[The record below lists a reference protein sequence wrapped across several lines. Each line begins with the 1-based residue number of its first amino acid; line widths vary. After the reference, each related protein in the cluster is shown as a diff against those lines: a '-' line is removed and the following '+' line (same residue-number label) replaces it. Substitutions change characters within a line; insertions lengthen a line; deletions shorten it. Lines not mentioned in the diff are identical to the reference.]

1 MQKRKKFASRVKR
14 SRCEMWVNAAKERKL
29 GHAQLCWCVYGIF
42 ADEEN
47 YVALNKFLGLLRCHC
62 V

>member
-1 MQKRKKFASRVKR
+1 
-14 SRCEMWVNAAKERKL
+14 MWVNAAKERKL